1 MFGLLKKEKKLKE
14 KSFVTKIYESE
25 ISYDKDKVLK
35 LLDVNRSTMENVGYM
50 KTTYFKEQNILL
62 YKEFKFLLNSCQ
74 TFYAQLAK
82 ANGYSSWN
90 IISSWFQRYDK
101 GNFHDTHIHFPIE
114 NHWNC
119 VFYLDCNRKSS
130 NMIILEP
137 GYPYANTN
145 QRFAIKP
152 KDGGCVAFPGHIPH
166 FVEPNPSDN
175 RLILST
181 NLEFIKGGKDV

>member
-1 MFGLLKKEKKLKE
+1 MAPVDP
-14 KSFVTKIYESE
+14 SIVISSPSE
-25 ISYDKDKVLK
+25 ITL
-35 LLDVNRSTMENVGYM
+35 
-50 KTTYFKEQNILL
+50 
-62 YKEFKFLLNSCQ
+62 
-74 TFYAQLAK
+74 
-82 ANGYSSWN
+82 
-90 IISSWFQRYDK
+90 
-101 GNFHDTHIHFPIE
+101 P
-114 NHWNC
+114 
-119 VFYLDCNRKSS
+119 SS

-181 NLEFIKGGKDV
+181 NLEFIKGGKNV

>member
-14 KSFVTKIYESE
+14 KIFSTKIYEGE

-35 LLDVNRSTMENVGYM
+35 LLDVNKSTMDDVGYM
-50 KTTYFKEQNILL
+50 KTTYFKERNILL

-74 TFYAQLAK
+74 TFYGQLAK

-90 IISSWFQRYDK
+90 IISSWFQKYDK
-101 GNFHDTHIHFPIE
+101 GNFHDTHIHFPLE

-130 NMIILEP
+130 NMIILE
-137 GYPYANTN
+137 
-145 QRFAIKP
+145 
-152 KDGGCVAFPGHIPH
+152 
-166 FVEPNPSDN
+166 S
-175 RLILST
+175 LSVM
-181 NLEFIKGGKDV
+181 LLLSL